1 MHSGAADDETCSG
14 VNSSFDQK
22 TMETV
27 VQIYRR
33 QGFMKVLRSVI
44 DLEDSASSN
53 DPGAR
58 LGVILQA
65 SLEVYVIR
73 PGFSES

>member
-1 MHSGAADDETCSG
+1 
-14 VNSSFDQK
+14 
-22 TMETV
+22 METV

-33 QGFMKVLRSVI
+33 QEFMKVLRSVI